1 VRLISINSLR
11 VKRMRKNEPIT
22 NILSKDVISAEE
34 GQSLSHVSRL
44 MSDHEI
50 HHVPIVK
57 ARKLVGIVSFTDMIR
72 LDLVTGTAPKQTIG
86 AILDKQFSINDVMTT
101 KIFSINEKGTVRDA
115 TEMLS
120 SGKFHSLPI
129 VDDDNMLVG
138 IVTSTDLIRYLSE
151 QY

>member
-1 VRLISINSLR
+1 
-11 VKRMRKNEPIT
+11 MRKNEPIT

-34 GQSLSHVSRL
+34 GQSLSHVSQL
-44 MSDHEI
+44 MSDCEI
-50 HHVPIVK
+50 HHVPIVN
-57 ARKLVGIVSFTDMIR
+57 ARKLVGIVSFTDMIK
-72 LDLVTGTAPKQTIG
+72 LDLIAGTAPQQTIG
-86 AILDKQFSINDVMTT
+86 AILDKQFSIKDVMTT
-101 KIFSINEKGTVRDA
+101 EIFSIHEKATVRDA
-115 TEMLS
+115 TETLS